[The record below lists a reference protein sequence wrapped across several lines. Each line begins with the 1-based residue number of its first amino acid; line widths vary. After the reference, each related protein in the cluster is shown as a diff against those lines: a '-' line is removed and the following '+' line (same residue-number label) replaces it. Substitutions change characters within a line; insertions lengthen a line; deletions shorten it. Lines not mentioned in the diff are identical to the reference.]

1 MGMFFIFQSIQC
13 LHLLWR
19 GRRCSGGLAE
29 LRPTLPEIPDT
40 LCFCDFPS
48 INEGAES
55 VLRTNFDHKER
66 PKSQILVIKNLVG
79 AGEIVMSSLRRPTED
94 RSRAGRVNSRRR
106 EKPRGTTTRSRG
118 FSLFAA
124 LHRAFSL
131 LRIVFH

>member
-1 MGMFFIFQSIQC
+1 M
-13 LHLLWR
+13 
-19 GRRCSGGLAE
+19 GGLAE
-29 LRPTLPEIPDT
+29 LRLTLPEIPDT

-55 VLRTNFDHKER
+55 VLRTNFDQKER

-79 AGEIVMSSLRRPTED
+79 AGGNCDVITQPADGGPE
-94 RSRAGRVNSRRR
+94 RAGRVNSRRR

>member
-1 MGMFFIFQSIQC
+1 M
-13 LHLLWR
+13 
-19 GRRCSGGLAE
+19 GGLAE

-55 VLRTNFDHKER
+55 VLRTNFDQKER

-79 AGEIVMSSLRRPTED
+79 AGEIVTSSL
-94 RSRAGRVNSRRR
+94 SRRD
-106 EKPRGTTTRSRG
+106 KPRGTTTRSRG